1 MRSDSKDTRAKEKKP
16 KEPKEKKTKEKN
28 SNEDGKKRRRFPV
41 GLIILLV
48 IILAIVGVIIYV
60 NRDSH
65 SQTTMYRGTIIGNA
79 YCFYDA
85 DKDEITAYSISRG
98 PRIIKNTDEKF
109 AEYKAQLKPAD
120 TSKDRGKYADE
131 VGAAMG
137 SSFNLGAYSY
147 IDENDNKV
155 LFSYPSK
162 GTPALWL
169 YNINRKTVEKM
180 LEGSDIKG
188 LAYGNGIIYARNET
202 LDQTL
207 CYRVATSYSGDLI
220 SVMPVKVVT
229 TKPLSFW
236 YFTMVDLAKGVIKG
250 FKASQQMK

>member
-1 MRSDSKDTRAKEKKP
+1 MRSDQNEKKAREPEEKKEKK
-16 KEPKEKKTKEKN
+16 KKEK
-28 SNEDGKKRRRFPV
+28 DPDKKRRRFPV
-41 GLIILLV
+41 GLVILLV

-60 NRDSH
+60 NHDSH
-65 SQTTMYRGTIIGNA
+65 SEVSTYRATIIGNA
-79 YCFYDA
+79 YCYYNA
-85 DKDEITAYSISRG
+85 DKDEIVAFSLSRG
-98 PRIIKNTDEKF
+98 PHILKNTDEKF
-109 AEYKAQLKPAD
+109 AEYKEQLKPAD
-120 TSKDRGKYADE
+120 NSAERSKYAEE

-137 SSFNLGAYSY
+137 DSFNAGAYSY

-169 YNINRKTVEKM
+169 YNTNRKTVEKM

-202 LDQTL
+202 ENQTL

-220 SVMPVKVVT
+220 SVTPVKVIT
-229 TKPLSFW
+229 SKPISFW
-236 YFTMVDLAKGVIKG
+236 YFTMVDLAKGIIKG
-250 FKASQQMK
+250 FKASQASK